1 MTKAMLIRRM
11 IAVAA
16 VVLLLVGGAV
26 CGRIFGGAA
35 GLEFYVI
42 VTDFIE
48 LEIALIAVYI
58 ANVFQ
63 QRAFFVRGLRQ
74 LWSDIIV
81 AKNDLITYTH
91 VTTPDRDQYGGA
103 HRSISRAIDEMRGV
117 YRNIGE
123 SETERGKYP
132 YAPLHDMRLA
142 LKALGH
148 DEPDAETRRLARHR
162 ILRAWNALRYKFRLE
177 FEPVEP
183 TRPITEPFSRDP
195 YRADRDIEPPLD
207 DEDGKDMP

>member
-1 MTKAMLIRRM
+1 MTKAMLIRRLV
-11 IAVAA
+11 AVAA
-16 VVLLLVGGAV
+16 VVLILVGGAV
-26 CGRIFGGAA
+26 YGRLFGGAA
-35 GLEFYVI
+35 GREFYDI

-48 LEIALIAVYI
+48 FEIALIAVYL

-63 QRAFFVRGLRQ
+63 QRAFFVQGLRQ

-91 VTTPDRDQYGGA
+91 VTTPERDQSGRA

-117 YRNIGE
+117 YRNVGE
-123 SETERGKYP
+123 SETDRGNYP

-148 DEPDAETRRLARHR
+148 DAPDAETRRLARRR

-183 TRPITEPFSRDP
+183 TRPITESFSRDP
-195 YRADRDIEPPLD
+195 RRADGDIEPPLD
-207 DEDGKDMP
+207 DEDGQDMP